1 MDTLAEADNVVEPVV
16 VLDTLEDPDTVE
28 EGLFVLDLAGLAV

>member
-1 MDTLAEADNVVEPVV
+1 METLEEAEYVVEPVV

-28 EGLFVLDLAGLAV
+28 DGLFVLDLAGLAV

>member
-1 MDTLAEADNVVEPVV
+1 LDTLAEADNVVEPVV